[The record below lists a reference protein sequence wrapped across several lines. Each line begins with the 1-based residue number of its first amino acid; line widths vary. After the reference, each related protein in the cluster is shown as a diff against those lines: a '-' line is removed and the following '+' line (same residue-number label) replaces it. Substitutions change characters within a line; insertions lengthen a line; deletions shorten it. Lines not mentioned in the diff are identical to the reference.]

1 MVFKIIKQII
11 NITLVILL
19 YCILQFNIVYAE
31 DYSKIPNGKYSGDV
45 VWDNYSIDGCAPG
58 NIAFV
63 LVTDEYILTQIISGS
78 GLSPVRHKFDKS
90 SNEDQVVN
98 WVGGYNFSFNFEII
112 SRGRLKMNIFDG
124 CTAEGILINQ
134 NLPKINVE
142 PESIDNS
149 PKEVIVKEGN
159 NIDTIKQE
167 ITQVEN
173 DIMEL
178 KNLLVKLSEEEEN
191 LLDRKYIIIEQR
203 QKEIKQKNTTDD
215 KKKEIQKSIEEK
227 IAAEKELIEN
237 EKEKLIEERKQLKL
251 DAEKE
256 IAEAKRILKKQ
267 SDEKIKKELEKNQ
280 IDKEK
285 LEIAREELKI
295 KKEELDLKS
304 EVEADLIRNT
314 QIWSNLTLKFFFD
327 DIELFLSL
335 HKEEID
341 MLKLLDLLKPVKI
354 IKNKEIFNDEDLK
367 DIKTLEF
374 FLLENNNF
382 KKINDQSIIKRKN
395 NSKENIDIARS
406 NLNNLLEFTYS
417 YLVNNALEEGISG
430 LTRVYNEYKDTSELK
445 HYNEINKIIS
455 LIKNELNILGVNYK

>member
-1 MVFKIIKQII
+1 MVYKTIKQII

-19 YCILQFNIVYAE
+19 YCILQFNIAYAE
-31 DYSKIPNGKYSGDV
+31 DYSKIPNGKYTGDV
-45 VWDNYSIDGCAPG
+45 VWDSNIDSCPPG
-58 NIAFV
+58 NIAFL
-63 LVTDEYILTQIISGS
+63 LVTDEYILVQAIPGS
-78 GLSPVRHKFDKS
+78 GASPVRYKFNKS
-90 SNEDQVVN
+90 SNEDQVIL
-98 WVGGYNFSFNFEII
+98 WLQGSKFSFNFEII

-134 NLPKINVE
+134 RLPKINVE
-142 PESIDNS
+142 PESIDNT

-159 NIDTIKQE
+159 NIDIIKEE

-178 KNLLVKLSEEEEN
+178 KNLLAKLSEEEEN

-203 QKEIKQKNTTDD
+203 E
-215 KKKEIQKSIEEK
+215 KEIQQKNIIDDQQTEIQKNIEEK

-237 EKEKLIEERKQLKL
+237 EKKKLIEERKKLKL
-251 DAEKE
+251 DAERE
-256 IAEAKRILKKQ
+256 IAEAKRILKNQ
-267 SDEKIKKELEKNQ
+267 SDEKIKRELEKNQ

-304 EVEADLIRNT
+304 GVEADLIRNK
-314 QIWSNLTLKFFFD
+314 QIWSNVTLKFFFD
-327 DIELFLSL
+327 DVELFLSL

-367 DIKTLEF
+367 DIKTLEV
-374 FLLENNNF
+374 FLLKNNNF

-430 LTRVYNEYKDTSELK
+430 LTRVYNEYKDTSKLK